1 MLSVKFK
8 QEELVKLSTLEE
20 KRNSKKKGGGLDAA
34 VSSTEKIRTW
44 LEHTLST
51 EELASFLEVELHE
64 KPGDP
69 NFFGLTED

>member
-44 LEHTLST
+44 VRIN
-51 EELASFLEVELHE
+51 FLDTSSL
-64 KPGDP
+64 
-69 NFFGLTED
+69 NIR

>member
-8 QEELVKLSTLEE
+8 QEELVQLSKLEHKT
-20 KRNSKKKGGGLDAA
+20 KSKKEGLDAA

-51 EELASFLEVELHE
+51 
-64 KPGDP
+64 D
-69 NFFGLTED
+69 